1 MGAPPDGNGKR
12 SPGSKARSAKPDP
25 VVDAKKTDARQP
37 APAPKAPRGSAAA
50 SLAQVAKRNQKLNEW
65 LRKTLGDVE
74 ASSAARQQSPSEPT
88 TENEPAEAK

>member
-1 MGAPPDGNGKR
+1 M
-12 SPGSKARSAKPDP
+12 
-25 VVDAKKTDARQP
+25 V
-37 APAPKAPRGSAAA
+37 GSAAA

-74 ASSAARQQSPSEPT
+74 ASSAARQQSAAEPT